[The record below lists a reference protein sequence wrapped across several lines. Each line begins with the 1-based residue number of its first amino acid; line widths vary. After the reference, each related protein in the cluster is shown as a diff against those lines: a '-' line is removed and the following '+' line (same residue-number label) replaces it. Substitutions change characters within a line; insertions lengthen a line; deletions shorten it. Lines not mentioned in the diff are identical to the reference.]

1 MRRIVGG
8 EVERVDTLCH
18 ADTFSVGAREVQKEC
33 CVNLKNT
40 TEMFSI
46 DPVNSKQMKRWLEQ
60 QGATFERGKGSHL
73 KVFLNG
79 RQSTLPMHGTAELGK
94 GLEAAIKRQL
104 GLK

>member
-1 MRRIVGG
+1 MRR
-8 EVERVDTLCH
+8 
-18 ADTFSVGAREVQKEC
+18 
-33 CVNLKNT
+33 
-40 TEMFSI
+40 
-46 DPVNSKQMKRWLEQ
+46 WLGL
-60 QGATFERGKGSHL
+60 QGATFEPGKGSHL